1 MPSARRAVKKKRQS
15 QTTQNAV
22 PKPPNLGGR
31 IMWLP
36 KLNELKTPSGLPDAC
51 HDHPVILLSPKLLPN
66 NEVVVLMVTSF
77 GGRDLQTRHRHNYE
91 RWMRAHYLPIDPS
104 PAHPDEPDKNVV
116 LKLGGGAVLRK
127 NSWVNTETQ
136 YRVVF
141 SLLRNYDSRSGKLFV
156 LMPESYGK
164 LKDFVGFRDNEIIAG
179 PSGTSEPGA
188 TPAVTQTAT
197 PPLTPELRPVVVPE
211 PVPEPATQLPEVVE
225 PAMTHDSDS
234 DTTIVA
240 EDYWDADRR
249 RRREQLLNQQS
260 AMQTYRPVPP
270 PNVPVAPSRSSTV
283 QALRQVNNE
292 RSSLLHSQTQ
302 ATAPNPPSKS
312 QVPIPATRTGYG
324 TVSSSS
330 RSASS
335 TRTPRSHGQVRSQF
349 FEALERDQDL
359 LIAAVRARARAWAR
373 ARAAA
378 KLKLAILKRKKPRR
392 TWFSQLGFPFRVD
405 FIFFGVASTDVR
417 NRARAYDRAVA
428 TARAQMRQGGYESMI
443 TEAEVRAIER
453 EVNAGPA
460 YEYARIAPSGIDR
473 ERGCKGRLSMLA
485 KGTLVVVILLVQAI
499 LLAAVVWSVVNFKAD
514 TAVVEWVARA
524 AGKVV
529 DAWEFLVY
537 WFWVIVDVLVKF
549 VIGLLCLLFVL
560 ICLAGCFGS

>member
-1 MPSARRAVKKKRQS
+1 MPSARRAVKKKRRS

-51 HDHPVILLSPKLLPN
+51 HDHPVILLSPNLLPN

-77 GGRDLQTRHRHNYE
+77 GGRDLKTRHRHNYE

-104 PAHPDEPDKNVV
+104 PAHPDDPDKNVV

-136 YRVVF
+136 YRVIF

-164 LKDFVGFRDNEIIAG
+164 LKDFVGFRDNEIVAG

-197 PPLTPELRPVVVPE
+197 PPLTPALRPVVVPE

-283 QALRQVNNE
+283 QALRQANNE
-292 RSSLLHSQTQ
+292 RSSLLRSQSQ
-302 ATAPNPPSKS
+302 VTAPNPPSKS
-312 QVPIPATRTGYG
+312 QVPIPVTRTGYG

-330 RSASS
+330 RPAAASH
-335 TRTPRSHGQVRSQF
+335 TPRSHGQVRSQSY
-349 FEALERDQDL
+349 EAL
-359 LIAAVRARARAWAR
+359 IRARARAWAR

-405 FIFFGVASTDVR
+405 FIFFGVASTDVW
-417 NRARAYDRAVA
+417 NRARAHDRAVA

-443 TEAEVRAIER
+443 TEAEVRAIEW
-453 EVNAGPA
+453 EVNAGSA
-460 YEYARIAPSGIDR
+460 YEYARIAPSDR
-473 ERGCKGRLSMLA
+473 DGQRGCKGRLSVLA
-485 KGTLVVVILLVQAI
+485 RVTLVVVILLVQAI
-499 LLAAVVWSVVNFKAD
+499 LLAAVVWSVVQCEAD

-537 WFWVIVDVLVKF
+537 CFWWLVDLVVNI
-549 VIGLLCLLFVL
+549 VIGLWCLLYVL
-560 ICLAGCFGS
+560 ICLASCCGI

>member
-1 MPSARRAVKKKRQS
+1 
-15 QTTQNAV
+15 
-22 PKPPNLGGR
+22 
-31 IMWLP
+31 
-36 KLNELKTPSGLPDAC
+36 
-51 HDHPVILLSPKLLPN
+51 
-66 NEVVVLMVTSF
+66 
-77 GGRDLQTRHRHNYE
+77 
-91 RWMRAHYLPIDPS
+91 MRAHYLPIDPS
-104 PAHPDEPDKNVV
+104 PAHPDNPDKNVV

-164 LKDFVGFRDNEIIAG
+164 LKDFVGFRDNEIVAG

-197 PPLTPELRPVVVPE
+197 PPLTPELRPVVVLE

-283 QALRQVNNE
+283 QVLQQDNNE
-292 RSSLLHSQTQ
+292 RSSLLRPQTQ
-302 ATAPNPPSKS
+302 ATAPDPPSKS
-312 QVPIPATRTGYG
+312 QVPIPVTRTGYG

-330 RSASS
+330 RPAAS
-335 TRTPRSHGQVRSQF
+335 TRTPRSHGQIRSQSY
-349 FEALERDQDL
+349 EALIRDQDL
-359 LIAAVRARARAWAR
+359 LIAVVRARARAEAR
-373 ARAAA
+373 AQAAA
-378 KLKLAILKRKKPRR
+378 ELTMPKRLRPRH
-392 TWFSQLGFPFRVD
+392 TWFSQLGFPFRSD
-405 FIFFGVASTDVR
+405 FVFFGVGSPNARV
-417 NRARAYDRAVA
+417 RARAYDWAIA
-428 TARAQMRQGGYESMI
+428 AARAQAGMDRGPGPGGVGGRRQSRYEGIPTWDESH
-443 TEAEVRAIER
+443 AVVRDL
-453 EVNAGPA
+453 NDAGPA
-460 YEYARIAPSGIDR
+460 YEYARIAPSARDGQ
-473 ERGCKGRLSMLA
+473 RGCKGRLSMLA

-499 LLAAVVWSVVNFKAD
+499 LLAAIVWSVVQYEAY

-537 WFWVIVDVLVKF
+537 CFWWLVDLVVKI
-549 VIGLLCLLFVL
+549 VIGLLYLAFII
-560 ICLAGCFGS
+560 ICLAFCCGGGA

>member
-1 MPSARRAVKKKRQS
+1 M
-15 QTTQNAV
+15 
-22 PKPPNLGGR
+22 
-31 IMWLP
+31 
-36 KLNELKTPSGLPDAC
+36 
-51 HDHPVILLSPKLLPN
+51 
-66 NEVVVLMVTSF
+66 
-77 GGRDLQTRHRHNYE
+77 
-91 RWMRAHYLPIDPS
+91 
-104 PAHPDEPDKNVV
+104 
-116 LKLGGGAVLRK
+116 
-127 NSWVNTETQ
+127 
-136 YRVVF
+136 
-141 SLLRNYDSRSGKLFV
+141 

-211 PVPEPATQLPEVVE
+211 PVPEPATHLPEVVE

-270 PNVPVAPSRSSTV
+270 PNVPVDPSRSSTV
-283 QALRQVNNE
+283 QALRQGSNE
-292 RSSLLHSQTQ
+292 RSSLLRPQTQ

-312 QVPIPATRTGYG
+312 QVPVSATRTGYG

-330 RSASS
+330 RPASS
-335 TRTPRSHGQVRSQF
+335 THTPRSHGQVRSQF

-417 NRARAYDRAVA
+417 NRARAYDCAVA
-428 TARAQMRQGGYESMI
+428 TARAQIRQGGYESMI

-460 YEYARIAPSGIDR
+460 YEYARIAPSDIDK

-499 LLAAVVWSVVNFKAD
+499 LLSAVVWSVVQYEAD

-537 WFWVIVDVLVKF
+537 CFWWLVDFVVKLIISLLYLAFIIVCF
-549 VIGLLCLLFVL
+549 ALC
-560 ICLAGCFGS
+560 CGGGA